1 MHLFGEEL
9 SCVAKKEPDGIPFI
23 IKMCTLEIEKTALCL
38 QGIYRVSGNKAKMA
52 ILRQALE
59 NGRHLVDLS
68 EFSSHDICEVL
79 KFYLQ
84 QLPEPLVLFQ
94 WYQEFM
100 ELANIIQHINQEQDT
115 KRDNSED
122 NTSPNMCMEINQ
134 ILLKTKDLLRQL
146 PPSNFNTLHYLII
159 HLKMVVDHSEENLM
173 NSKNLEVVF
182 GPCLMRPRPTT
193 TPGTISSSLVAYANQ
208 ALLVEFLITNAQRIF
223 DGSLEPQNASS
234 STDVVTPWVDKSP
247 PSKPVISTEH
257 STKSQY
263 FSTKQDIHTAD
274 IEIENFELAT
284 SFEESECKQNALEKW
299 DACLIDHKEL
309 ESSSQKM
316 DNMCKT
322 TKPLSLKSDVT
333 TNDIQRPMPSPKIR
347 CFCLP
352 VDRFH
357 LASSPNEKNSRNVGI
372 VNSDKFCQN
381 LTFEGLN
388 RKDTPTSF
396 GSQINGFDQQI
407 PQKTQGQQCE
417 PKNLT
422 GTSAVI
428 VPSVL
433 QERGTMSIKLW
444 PVAGLPATS
453 GFLLTRASGQ
463 QLGQDEALS
472 GGRSSLLLCAARLRR
487 MTRKGHGYRG
497 RHRPGDHLLLRRGVQ
512 EWPLEII
519 SNDQGNRLRL
529 FYVAFTPE
537 EERLIH
543 NTVKN
548 QLTSNPENMVFDAQR
563 LIGSPGNDPSVKKTS
578 SSCLS
583 KCLKRNLNHTFRL
596 ILEIEVTFE
605 IHVNAILWATA
616 EDKGTENKNNI
627 TITNDQNC
635 LTPEEIEKMVNDVE
649 KFAEEDKRL
658 KECIDTRNE
667 LESYAY
673 SLKYQIGDKEKLGS
687 KLSSEDKETME
698 KAVEEKIEWLQ
709 TTKKLTL
716 KTSKLKRR
724 N

>member
-1 MHLFGEEL
+1 MGTGTLWSLVISEPLEQDDDAAAAADQSHTRDTQDTHGLGVGVSLFM
-9 SCVAKKEPDGIPFI
+9 KKNSKLDV
-23 IKMCTLEIEKTALCL
+23 K
-38 QGIYRVSGNKAKMA
+38 GIYRVSGNKAKMA
-52 ILRQALE
+52 ILCQALE

-159 HLKMVVDHSEENLM
+159 HLKRVVDHSEENLM

-433 QERGTMSIKLW
+433 QERGTMSIKVSGDHSSSSTQPNMPASSAREA
-444 PVAGLPATS
+444 PVRLSSHSHHLAPARAPRILQPHLGTTFYKPPTPTSKVRGTEERPASPSAAVPPSTALTLLRHVEKSVPEADSTSAYALKPAAEPKENSEELGLP
-453 GFLLTRASGQ
+453 
-463 QLGQDEALS
+463 DMNPM
-472 GGRSSLLLCAARLRR
+472 C
-487 MTRKGHGYRG
+487 
-497 RHRPGDHLLLRRGVQ
+497 
-512 EWPLEII
+512 
-519 SNDQGNRLRL
+519 QGLRL
-529 FYVAFTPE
+529 KQME
-537 EERLIH
+537 EL
-543 NTVKN
+543 
-548 QLTSNPENMVFDAQR
+548 QD
-563 LIGSPGNDPSVKKTS
+563 
-578 SSCLS
+578 
-583 KCLKRNLNHTFRL
+583 
-596 ILEIEVTFE
+596 LEFE
-605 IHVNAILWATA
+605 MPQFV
-616 EDKGTENKNNI
+616 
-627 TITNDQNC
+627 
-635 LTPEEIEKMVNDVE
+635 
-649 KFAEEDKRL
+649 
-658 KECIDTRNE
+658 
-667 LESYAY
+667 
-673 SLKYQIGDKEKLGS
+673 
-687 KLSSEDKETME
+687 
-698 KAVEEKIEWLQ
+698 
-709 TTKKLTL
+709 
-716 KTSKLKRR
+716 
-724 N
+724 